1 MQQVDGEFTTAKGKE
16 EMARLLDQYDDIDV
30 VVSQNDDMT
39 FGALE
44 AIREAGKT
52 AGVNGDI
59 TVISFDA
66 VDAGVEL
73 VRDGEINID
82 VQCNPDQGKYVE
94 QIIQDMEDGKEIEKA
109 YYVPERVYTQENVGE
124 EENVTEGISG

>member
-1 MQQVDGEFTTAKGKE
+1 M
-16 EMARLLDQYDDIDV
+16 

-52 AGVNGDI
+52 AGVDGDI

-73 VRDGEINID
+73 VRNGRSTLMSSVILT
-82 VQCNPDQGKYVE
+82 
-94 QIIQDMEDGKEIEKA
+94 
-109 YYVPERVYTQENVGE
+109 REN
-124 EENVTEGISG
+124 TWSRSFRIWKLAKK